1 MTRRFLLPTVLFLA
15 CVVQNAVGQAC
26 SVTFSSLTFGTYS
39 STQLDGTAT
48 GRVTCS
54 GGWTL
59 GLNQGGGAGATVTNR
74 LMTGPGSATLGYQL
88 FTDSARTANW
98 GNTTGNWLTGTGNTN
113 ITVYGRILANQYP
126 TPGTYTDTV
135 SSATA
140 SFTITAI
147 VQARCMVTATDL
159 AFGNY
164 SGTLIN
170 ATSTITA
177 TCTKTTAYNVG
188 LNAGTATGAT
198 VTNRK
203 MTGPSSSTLNY
214 NLFRNTTRTLNWG
227 NTVGTDTVA
236 GTASGAAQALTVY
249 GSIPAAQYVRPGSY
263 SDTITVTLTY

>member
-1 MTRRFLLPTVLFLA
+1 M
-15 CVVQNAVGQAC
+15 
-26 SVTFSSLTFGTYS
+26 
-39 STQLDGTAT
+39 
-48 GRVTCS
+48 
-54 GGWTL
+54 
-59 GLNQGGGAGATVTNR
+59 
-74 LMTGPGSATLGYQL
+74 
-88 FTDSARTANW
+88 
-98 GNTTGNWLTGTGNTN
+98 
-113 ITVYGRILANQYP
+113 YGRIAANQYP

-140 SFTITAI
+140 SFTITAT
-147 VQARCMVTATDL
+147 VQARCTVTATDL

-198 VTNRK
+198 VTSRK
-203 MTGPSSSTLNY
+203 MTGPSASTLNY
-214 NLFRNTTRTLNWG
+214 SLFRNTTRTLNWG